1 MSVARSGRSILIAV
15 LVGLL
20 VAAACGGGD
29 DGPSGN
35 GEEAGPPQRGGTLI
49 YGLEAETSG
58 GYCLPEA
65 QLAISG
71 IQVARSIYDTLTA
84 PNEKG
89 EIVPYLAESV
99 EPNDDYT
106 EWTVKMR
113 SGIKFHDGT
122 DLDAQVVKNNL
133 DAVRGQ
139 YEGRTALLGLF
150 VFSDVSEIQVVDDL
164 TLTITTKRPWIAFD
178 SYLFGGGRFGIM
190 AQAQLDDQETCD
202 RKLIGT
208 GPFKFVDWS
217 VNEVLTVERNPDY
230 WQEAPDGEPY
240 PYLDTIEFRP
250 IVEAQQRVNA
260 LQAGDVNA
268 VHSSSTNNLTE
279 WKAQKESGE
288 INLYASDDFA
298 EVGYVMLNSGKPPFD
313 NRNARLALAYGSD
326 REAARE
332 VLSEGQGTIANGPFA
347 PGVVGYLED
356 TGFPEFDPEQA
367 QEYLDAY
374 EEETGGP
381 LEFTLATPPDPE
393 LVQSAQ
399 YLQQR
404 AEEMGVTIE
413 IRQVEQVQLINDAIG
428 GNFEASLWTNSHAAG
443 DPDEQYVWWHSESP
457 VNFGRIDD
465 PAIDEALAEG
475 RSEPD
480 PDRRQQIYEAIPRA
494 FAENV
499 WNVWSTYTTETVT
512 LGESVHG
519 LLPPELP
526 NGDKPYYLT
535 ATGYPKYAL
544 WKE

>member
-1 MSVARSGRSILIAV
+1 MNVARPGRSILIAV

-35 GEEAGPPQRGGTLI
+35 GEDAGPPQRGGTLI

-71 IQVARSIYDTLTA
+71 IQVARSMYDTLTA

-106 EWTVKMR
+106 QWTVKLR

-150 VFSDVSEIQVVDDL
+150 VFSDVADIQVVDDL
-164 TLTITTKRPWIAFD
+164 SLTITTKRPWIAFD

-230 WQEAPDGEPY
+230 WQEAPDGEPF

-298 EVGYVMLNSGKPPFD
+298 EVGYVMLNSENPPFN

-332 VLSEGQGTIANGPFA
+332 VLSQGQGTIANGPFA

-356 TGFPEFDPEQA
+356 TGFPEYDPEQA

-381 LEFTLATPPDPE
+381 LEFSLATPPDPE
-393 LVQSAQ
+393 LVASAQ

-428 GNFEASLWTNSHAAG
+428 GNFEATFFRNHPGG
-443 DPDEQYVWWHSESP
+443 DPDGQYVWWRSGSP
-457 VNFGRIDD
+457 VNFGRIND
-465 PAIDEALAEG
+465 PEIDAALDAG
-475 RSEPD
+475 RGETD
-480 PDRRQQIYEAIPRA
+480 PDKRRQLYEDINRE
-494 FAENV
+494 FGKDV
-499 WNVWSTYTTETVT
+499 WNIWAGWTEWGIAHA
-512 LGESVHG
+512 LEVHG
-519 LLPPELP
+519 IPGPNLP
-526 NGDKPYYLT
+526 NGDKVTPGL
-535 ATGYPKYAL
+535 AL
-544 WKE
+544 GHPLHGIWIEQ